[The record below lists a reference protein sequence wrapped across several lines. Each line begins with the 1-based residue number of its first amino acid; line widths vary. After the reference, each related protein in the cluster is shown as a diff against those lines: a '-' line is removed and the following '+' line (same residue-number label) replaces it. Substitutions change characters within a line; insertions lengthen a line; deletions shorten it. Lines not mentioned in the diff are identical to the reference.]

1 MNNYGLDG
9 TVRFSVFYCYI
20 CLKKND
26 SKKYINKKIYPLLSD
41 NSNYLHNYRN
51 NNNILQFFSQGG
63 VQKEQNTQASSGL
76 SACINE

>member
-1 MNNYGLDG
+1 MVQWGFQCFIA
-9 TVRFSVFYCYI
+9 TFVT
-20 CLKKND
+20 KND

-63 VQKEQNTQASSGL
+63 VQKEQNMQASSGL